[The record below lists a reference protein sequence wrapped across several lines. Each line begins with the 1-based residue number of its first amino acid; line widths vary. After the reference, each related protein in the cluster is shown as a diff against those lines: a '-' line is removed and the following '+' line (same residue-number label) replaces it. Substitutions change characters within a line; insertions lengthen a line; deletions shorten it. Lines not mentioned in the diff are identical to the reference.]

1 MFEHVYRNN
10 WRRDVQNEGVVGVE
24 QTFGDSWIQL
34 VLRVK
39 VIVPAPACK
48 EFSDLCSLIVLTRAV
63 N

>member
-48 EFSDLCSLIVLTRAV
+48 EFSYVVS
-63 N
+63 